1 MISRF
6 SNFIKFLIK
15 VKILLKKPSQ
25 SDVIVIDS
33 TSILEIKN
41 VLKGFDWEIVETR
54 NELIKEIYITPKMV
68 LNFFLN
74 LKDNLKIAYLTT
86 LIQEI
91 RPKIVL
97 TFIDNS
103 FHFSRIAKNCRNKK
117 INFFAIQNA
126 WRGDISENDYF
137 FKKGLINKNPNKILY
152 IPSFFCLGEN
162 DIKKYKKYKID
173 VKKFFKVG
181 SLRLYNA
188 IQSNIKK
195 NKKKYDICLIS
206 NTTWDR
212 ELTGSDTSFACGYV
226 KLVEYL
232 IRFVREK
239 KLKLIFCLKSSNRST
254 AIQDNE
260 ISILRKNLS
269 ADYFNYL
276 KKNSTYKKKENY
288 LSYKVAF
295 SSNVVVGVTSTILG
309 ECLSYGKKVL
319 ACNFSNLEYCDFPIK
334 GICFSKNNN
343 YNNFSKQL
351 KKIINC
357 SDDYYQKRIKKKKN
371 YIVNY
376 NKNINPN
383 IIIQDYIKKTL
394 KNYKQVAL

>member
-6 SNFIKFLIK
+6 INFIKFFIK
-15 VKILLKKPSQ
+15 VKIILRKPNQ
-25 SDVIVIDS
+25 SDIILIDS

-41 VLKGFDWEIVETR
+41 ALEGFDWKLVETR

-68 LNFFLN
+68 FNFFLN
-74 LKDNLKIAYLTT
+74 LRDNFKIAYLTT

-103 FHFSRIAKNCRNKK
+103 FHFSRIAKNCRNKN
-117 INFFAIQNA
+117 INFIAIQNA

-152 IPSFFCLGEN
+152 IPNFFCLGEN

-173 VKKFFKVG
+173 VKNFLKLG
-181 SLRLYNA
+181 SLRLHNA
-188 IQSNIKK
+188 IQSNSIK

-212 ELTGSDTSFACGYV
+212 ELTGSDPSFAYGYV
-226 KLVEYL
+226 KLVKYL
-232 IRFVREK
+232 IKFVKEK

-260 ISILRKNLS
+260 ISILKKNLS
-269 ADYFNYL
+269 EDYFNYL
-276 KKNSTYKKKENY
+276 KKNSTYKKKAKY

-295 SSNVVVGVTSTILG
+295 CSNVVVGTTSTILG

-319 ACNFSNLEYCDFPIK
+319 ACNFSNLEYCDFPVK
-334 GICFSKNNN
+334 GICFSKNKN

-351 KKIINC
+351 KKIIYC
-357 SDDYYQKRIKKKKN
+357 SDKYYQKSLKKKKN

-376 NKNINPN
+376 NQNINP
-383 IIIQDYIKKTL
+383 IIVIQDYIKKTL
-394 KNYKQVAL
+394 KNYKQVTL

>member
-6 SNFIKFLIK
+6 SNLIKFLTK
-15 VKILLKKPSQ
+15 VKIVFRKPYH

-33 TSILEIKN
+33 TGFFEIKN
-41 VLKGFDWEIVETR
+41 ILEGFDWDLVETR
-54 NELIKEIYITPKMV
+54 NELIKEIYVTPNMI
-68 LNFFLN
+68 LSFFFN
-74 LKDNLKIAYLTT
+74 LRDNLKIAYLTT

-103 FHFSRIAKNCRNKK
+103 FLFSIIAKNCKNKK
-117 INFFAIQNA
+117 INFIAIQNA
-126 WRGDISENDYF
+126 WRGDMSENDYF
-137 FKKGLINKNPNKILY
+137 FKKGLIDKNPNKILY

-181 SLRLYNA
+181 SLRLHNA
-188 IQSNIKK
+188 IESNIKK
-195 NKKKYDICLIS
+195 KGKKYDICLIS
-206 NTTWDR
+206 NTTWMR
-212 ELTGSDTSFACGYV
+212 ELTGGDPSFAYGYV
-226 KLVEYL
+226 ELVKYS
-232 IRFVREK
+232 IRFAREK
-239 KLKLIFCLKSSNRST
+239 KLKFIFCLKYSNGPT

-260 ISILRKNLS
+260 LSIFKKNLS
-269 ADYFNYL
+269 PEYFNYL
-276 KKNSTYKKKENY
+276 KKNSTYKKKEKY

-295 SSNVVVGVTSTILG
+295 NSNVVVGVTSTILG

-334 GICFSKNNN
+334 GICFSKDKN

-351 KKIINC
+351 NKILYC
-357 SDDYYQKRIKKKKN
+357 SDDYYQKSLEKKKN

-376 NKNINPN
+376 KKNVNPI
-383 IIIQDYIKKTL
+383 IIIQDYIRKTL
-394 KNYKQVAL
+394 KNYKHVTL

>member
-1 MISRF
+1 MISRL

-74 LKDNLKIAYLTT
+74 LKDNFKIAYLTT

-103 FHFSRIAKNCRNKK
+103 FHFSRIAKNFRNKK

-152 IPSFFCLGEN
+152 IPSFFCLGKN

-212 ELTGSDTSFACGYV
+212 ELTGSDPSFACGYV
-226 KLVEYL
+226 KLVKYL

-239 KLKLIFCLKSSNRST
+239 KLKLIFCLKSSNRSI

-334 GICFSKNNN
+334 GICFSKNKN

>member
-74 LKDNLKIAYLTT
+74 LKDNFKIAYLTT